1 MGGRRGALASALC
14 ALSLLLACASV
25 PPLPTTIKGQN
36 PQQTRIYVMREPKFF
51 SELGHPGIKVGD
63 EVVGSLAPARFLVI
77 DRAPGQYVV
86 SVNSSPGYYAITV
99 AAHAGSVHYLQVGLR
114 PFVEQYLTSGLIPQ
128 MIEQASTGHNGA
140 FTLVELSEPAGR
152 AMLQKLMSEAG

>member
-1 MGGRRGALASALC
+1 MGKRRGARASALG
-14 ALSLLLACASV
+14 ALLLVAACASV
-25 PPLPTTIKGQN
+25 PPLPTTITAQN

-51 SELGHPGIKVGD
+51 SELGHPGIKLGD
-63 EVVGSLAPARFLVI
+63 ELVGTLAPARFLII
-77 DRAPGQYVV
+77 DRPPGQYVV

-99 AAHAGSVHYLQVGLR
+99 AARAGSVHYLQVGLR
-114 PFVEQYLTSGLIPQ
+114 PFVEQYLTSGLVPQ

-152 AMLQKLMSEAG
+152 AMLQKLMNEAG